1 MAKRKISQKAQLNN
15 SGSTLIT
22 VLVGVG
28 FLLILATMT
37 IAISAANLHMKQI
50 EQNMKDNFYAD
61 EQILDDVFNGIG
73 KVTTDCLSN
82 AYADVLTQV
91 TDSDGKAV
99 FTTQDAAYRA
109 FSLRFIN
116 DLIAVMPVCSSV
128 DGDTSNYDGLRARLN
143 SYITKDAAM
152 AEVVRFTR
160 TEILNEDN
168 QTWDELDPSQLPC
181 KYVFR
186 DVEVKYK
193 QVTGDAVSGYTE
205 TGYEAVITT
214 DIEIEI
220 PYINFFRDSSVILD
234 YALIGNEG
242 IYFTGANSDDGRSI
256 EGNVYAG
263 ISADETPD
271 NLKTYYGVE
280 AYKENEIGD
289 YKAVFGG
296 INIHDSTVN
305 FESNYLIS
313 KGDINIKASKV
324 TIGNAT
330 PLVDAQIW
338 AETVRTTEDIDKSK
352 AAEETML
359 TVNGNMFIA
368 NDLELNARESKVTL
382 NGSYYG
388 YSNGTFVGI
397 PLENQEKQISM
408 LSGNATEHTQSSAI
422 IINGN
427 KSELDLSGLDT
438 LVIAGVA
445 YVDLQSQAYAGEAIN
460 NEGGSST
467 GKIEEI
473 ATGEALALRTNQYM
487 YLAPTTCL
495 TVPNP
500 VKASE
505 LSGSVWQEGATWF
518 GVNKGY
524 VDASDPVTAKEVM
537 NRTTGEVFV
546 YFFLNFVDDTK
557 RKEYTNV
564 VLNMIDPENNLSDM
578 DAQVKTKWNYNQFS
592 EAELKQIWEVKQT
605 ITSRAMSDAV
615 KPAITLTNGATANIY
630 TRAAI
635 TQIAGDSLSSQFLD
649 ETKMYSLDY
658 VTKMG
663 RNLVKHYQYLYA
675 ELNPRSDVPLYT
687 DNDVLPSIGSVDIN
701 APVSQFVNFDG
712 MVNGADSPDYKCG
725 YKTHVYS
732 GDFTLTNSNFQGII
746 ICDGNVTITGGSNV
760 EGLVIARKKIFVEGN
775 GKITANRSIVQAI
788 LDEELEEEAKKA
800 SATER
805 NMKYASTYLRAFK
818 RPDAEYTGKDYS
830 NRVSSTD
837 YVDYISYQNWR
848 KGEVN

>member
-1 MAKRKISQKAQLNN
+1 MSKRSISQKRQLNN

-61 EQILDDVFNGIG
+61 EQILDDVYNGIG

-91 TDSDGKAV
+91 TGSDGGAV

-109 FSLRFIN
+109 FSLQFVN
-116 DLIAVMPVCSSV
+116 DLTAVMPICSST
-128 DGDTSNYDGLRARLN
+128 DGDASNYNGLRARLN

-168 QTWDELDPSQLPC
+168 GLWNKADITQLPC

-193 QVTGDAVSGYTE
+193 QVTGDAVAGFTE

-220 PYINFFRDSSVILD
+220 PYINFFRDSSAILD

-242 IYFTGANSDDGRSI
+242 IYFDGADRDI

-263 ISADETPD
+263 ISYTETAENINKYRDET
-271 NLKTYYGVE
+271 
-280 AYKENEIGD
+280 
-289 YKAVFGG
+289 VFGG
-296 INIHDSTVN
+296 INIYNSTVD

-313 KGDINIKASKV
+313 KGDVNMRLSNV
-324 TIGNAT
+324 TVGNAASLADT
-330 PLVDAQIW
+330 QLW
-338 AETVRTTEDIDKSK
+338 AETVRIAENINKNAAVEKTTFNV
-352 AAEETML
+352 T
-359 TVNGNMFIA
+359 GNMFIA
-368 NDLELNARESKVTL
+368 NDLELNARESEVAL
-382 NGSYYG
+382 NGKYYG
-388 YSNGTFVGI
+388 YSNGSYGMGAA
-397 PLENQEKQISM
+397 LENQENQIVT
-408 LSGNATEHTQSSAI
+408 LHGDATEHTQSSAI

-427 KSELDLSGLDT
+427 KSQLDLSGLDT

-445 YVDLQSQAYAGEAIN
+445 YVDLQSQAYAGDVIN
-460 NEGGSST
+460 NKGGSST

-505 LSGSVWQEGATWF
+505 LSGSAWQEGATWF

-537 NRTTGEVFV
+537 NRTTGEVYV

-578 DAQVKTKWNYNQFS
+578 DAQVKTKWNYDQFS

-615 KPAITLTNGATANIY
+615 KPAITLANGATANIY

-649 ETKMYSLDY
+649 ESKMHSLDY

-663 RNLVKHYQYLYA
+663 RNLVRHYQYLYA
-675 ELNPRSDVPLYT
+675 ELDPKTDFPLYT
-687 DNDVLPSIGSVDIN
+687 DNEVLPTISSVDVG
-701 APVSQFVNFDG
+701 APVSKYVDFTG

-725 YKTHVYS
+725 YKTHVYP
-732 GDFTLTNSNFQGII
+732 GDFTLNDSSFKGII
-746 ICDGNVTITGGSNV
+746 ICDGNVTIKGGSNV
-760 EGLVIARKKIFVEGN
+760 EGLVIASGKIFVEGN

-805 NMKYASTYLRAFK
+805 NMKYASTYLKEFK